1 MQQVKL
7 ITQNRINEAITKQVE
22 EAQNNIY
29 RRSINYPLLNKEQQQ
44 KRAHDAGCLYL
55 LFNFFTIFTITSYKH
70 FP

>member
-7 ITQNRINEAITKQVE
+7 ITQYRINEAITKQVE

-29 RRSINYPLLNKEQQQ
+29 RRSINYPLNKEQQQ

-55 LFNFFTIFTITSYKH
+55 LFNFCTIFTMTSYKH